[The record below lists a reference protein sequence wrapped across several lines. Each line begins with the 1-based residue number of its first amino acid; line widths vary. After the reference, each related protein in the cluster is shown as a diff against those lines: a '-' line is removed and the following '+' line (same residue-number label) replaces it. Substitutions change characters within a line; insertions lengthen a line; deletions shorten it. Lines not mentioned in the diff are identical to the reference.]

1 MIAQPRLSPDAS
13 PMPPGLDPL
22 RKLCAAT
29 DGAFFIETEHH
40 LLAYLPGTDR
50 LVVTFDNLSSDR
62 EVEDRQ
68 PFADKLVRGQG
79 WAILGVMVKRK
90 DWFQC
95 PHLKAQML
103 LLQEAG
109 LFARYDNVSLYGSS
123 MGAFGAAVFAPVA
136 PGCTMLA
143 LAPQST
149 LDQSVAPFEGRYRY
163 GSRLGDWSAPFND
176 AAVGL
181 KSAGHAYVIYDPQ
194 VVEDRLHAL
203 RLAGPAVML
212 LPVPHLT
219 HKIPPMFKRME
230 VLKEVATEGLTGRL
244 QPLGFRMLMRKRR
257 VTVPYLLTMINA
269 AVAKGHLTLAERAV
283 SRALELMPNWKLRKL
298 AGEVKAARK
307 QAETR

>member
-13 PMPPGLDPL
+13 AMPPGLDPL
-22 RKLCAAT
+22 RKLCAQT
-29 DGAFFIETEHH
+29 DGAFFIETDHH
-40 LLAYLPGTDR
+40 LLAYLPGADR

-68 PFADKLVRGQG
+68 PFADMLVRGQG

-95 PHLKAQML
+95 QHLKAQML

-109 LFARYDNVSLYGSS
+109 LFSRYENVSFYGSS
-123 MGAFGAAVFAPVA
+123 MGAFGAAAFAPVA
-136 PGCTMLA
+136 PGCTVLA

-149 LDQSVAPFEGRYRY
+149 LDGSVAPFEGRYRY
-163 GSRLGDWSAPFND
+163 GARLGDWSAPFND
-176 AAVGL
+176 AAVGI
-181 KSAGHAYVIYDPQ
+181 KSAGLAYVIYDPQ
-194 VVEDRLHAL
+194 VAEDHQHAL
-203 RLAGPAVML
+203 RLAGPSAML

-244 QPLGFRMLMRKRR
+244 QPLGFRILMRKRR
-257 VTVPYLLTMINA
+257 AAVPYLLTMINA
-269 AVAKGHLTLAERAV
+269 AVAKGHFTLAERAV
-283 SRALELMPNWKLRKL
+283 NRALELVPNWKLRKL
-298 AGEVKAARK
+298 SKDVAAARK
-307 QAETR
+307 HAETR